1 MPLSRLLFIAAFF
14 SSFNGLSQVRCGLDD
29 YLPHKESIAQFEKW
43 LSNNHRKALTPFNT
57 PKKTKEILNI
67 PVVFHI
73 IHRGESLG
81 TGTNLPDDKIREQ
94 LQILNEDFRK
104 LNDDQILTPLEFLDV
119 AADTEINFVLAK
131 QDHEGLPSL
140 GITRQQGTQNTYNRS
155 EEEILYAENYW
166 PAENY
171 LNIYIADLEDYLGWA
186 TFPFSNLEGNIE
198 INNDRLLDGVAI
210 DYKWLGI
217 NQNTGSFNSYGRT
230 LTHEIGHYF
239 GLRHLWGSQQNCSS
253 DDYCID
259 TPHQSTSYSGE
270 CPSETVISCG
280 TSDMYSNY
288 MNYTDD
294 ACMNIFTQNQ
304 KDRMHIVLNHS
315 PRRNTLPQ
323 SPALENPIVASND
336 LGIKTMSATHLND
349 CNGFLLPKVIVRNY
363 GTNVIENFIISF
375 FLNDTLIEI
384 IDINGNYQPLEIDT
398 IVFQA
403 ITLDNLIDPV
413 LNFKIGLVNQT
424 EDGNLN
430 NNLLSVPLPDK
441 VTKTLP
447 FFMNFEG
454 AIDYE
459 TVMEQYQISNWD
471 TVLLNTNDLQNQALF
486 IDFTNDSTSL
496 GLFDYLFTPN
506 FNLSNYAKPQISFK
520 YAYQSTGLDHL
531 QDGLIVALSDDCGQ
545 NFFSE
550 NYLIELYGSNL
561 ASVGSTSSSFF
572 TPRDTSE
579 WKKITID
586 LMDFQDQTNI
596 QFAFIGQSS
605 AASQLYLDDISIVD
619 LANFD
624 FDLHLEFKKKVT
636 LITCEKEQIISL
648 NLENRSN
655 QTHNDV
661 NLNISVDDILRPS
674 QLITNSIDPGQS
686 VSHELIIQELNAG
699 ISNFKI
705 WVSTENGSE
714 DEYISD
720 DTLRWSTTMSN
731 SEVDLPL
738 KLDFEKEDD
747 WIITDQENKPPWQPA
762 SFQNNN
768 YLMARGYGNMDL
780 GNESWLI
787 SPLLYS
793 GYLDSM
799 SLQFNFAYQRIL
811 GKNDRLRVL
820 ISTDCGENFDH
831 VVFDKNSEQLSDIIS
846 NENFMINTNSVWQ
859 NAFID
864 LNNFLNE
871 ESLRIA
877 FVFTNGNG
885 NNLFIDNI
893 EFINTGNSTRP
904 QFDDWVSF
912 YPNPASKYINVSF
925 NLSQK
930 QDITVQLMDILGQV
944 HRQLEY
950 TQLLNETVQL
960 DVQELSGLFFLNIT
974 EANASFTE
982 KVIIRN

>member
-1 MPLSRLLFIAAFF
+1 MPLSRLFFIAAFF
-14 SSFNGLSQVRCGLDD
+14 SFLNGLSQVRCGLDN
-29 YLPHKESIAQFEKW
+29 YFLQRESIDQFEKW
-43 LSNNHRKALTPFNT
+43 LSNKQRTTVIPFNS
-57 PKKTKEILNI
+57 PIKTKEILDI
-67 PVVFHI
+67 PVVFHV
-73 IHRGESLG
+73 IHRGENLG
-81 TGTNLPDDKIREQ
+81 TGTNLPDEKIIEQ

-119 AADTEINFVLAK
+119 ATDTEINFVLAK
-131 QDHEGLPSL
+131 QDNEGLPSQ
-140 GITRQQGTQNTYNRS
+140 GITRQQGSQNTYNRS

-166 PAENY
+166 PSENY

-186 TFPFSNLEGNIE
+186 TFPFSNLEGNTE
-198 INNDRLLDGVAI
+198 INNNRLLDGVAI

-217 NQNTGSFNSYGRT
+217 NENTGSFNSYGRT

-253 DDYCID
+253 DDYCLD
-259 TPHQSTSYSGE
+259 TPNQSTSYSGE
-270 CPSETVISCG
+270 CPSETAISCG

-304 KDRMHIVLNHS
+304 KERMHIVLNHS

-323 SPALENPIVASND
+323 SPALDNPIITLND
-336 LGIKTMSATHLND
+336 LGIKTIIATQLND
-349 CNGFLLPKVIVRNY
+349 CNGFLLPKVVVRNY

-384 IDINGNYQPLEIDT
+384 IDITGRYQPIAIDT
-398 IVFQA
+398 IDFQA
-403 ITLDNLIDPV
+403 ISLDNLVDPV
-413 LNFKIGLVNQT
+413 LNFRIGLVNQT

-430 NNLLSVPLPDK
+430 NNLLSVPFSNK
-441 VTKTLP
+441 ITKSLP

-454 AIDYE
+454 AIDYGTTLE
-459 TVMEQYQISNWD
+459 RHQISNWHA
-471 TVLLNTNDLQNQALF
+471 VPVNTNDLQNQALS
-486 IDFTNDSTSL
+486 IDFTNDPTSL
-496 GLFDYLFTPN
+496 GLFDYLLTPN

-520 YAYQSTGLDHL
+520 YAYQSTGLAHQ
-531 QDGLIVALSDDCGQ
+531 QDGLIVALSNDCGQ

-550 NYLIELYGSNL
+550 NYLVELYGPNL
-561 ASVGSTSSSFF
+561 ASVNSTSSSFF
-572 TPRDTSE
+572 APGDTSE
-579 WKKITID
+579 WEKMTID
-586 LMDFQDQTNI
+586 LMDFQDQKNV

-605 AASQLYLDDISIVD
+605 GASQLYLDDISIVD

-624 FDLHLEFKKKVT
+624 FDLHLEFQNKVT
-636 LITCEKEQIISL
+636 LVTCEKKQIISL
-648 NLENRSN
+648 NLQNRGN

-661 NLNISVDDILRPS
+661 NLNISVNDILRPS
-674 QLITNSIDPGQS
+674 QFITSSIDPGQS
-686 VSHELIIQELNAG
+686 VSYELIIEELNVG
-699 ISNFKI
+699 LSNFKI
-705 WVSTENGSE
+705 WVSTSNVSK
-714 DEYISD
+714 DAYTRD
-720 DTLRWSTTMSN
+720 DTLQWSTTLSN
-731 SEVDLPL
+731 LEVDLPI
-738 KLDFEKEDD
+738 KLDFEKRDD
-747 WIITDQENKPPWQPA
+747 WIITIHENKPSWQPA

-768 YLMARGYGNMDL
+768 YLMASGYENTDL

-799 SLQFNFAYQRIL
+799 SLQFDFAYQKIM

-831 VVFDKNSEQLSDIIS
+831 VIFDKNSEQLSDVIS
-846 NENFMINTNSVWQ
+846 NENFLIKTNSVWQ

-904 QFDDWVSF
+904 QFDHWVGF
-912 YPNPASKYINVSF
+912 YPNPVSKYINVSF

-930 QDITVQLMDILGQV
+930 QDVTVQLVDILGQV
-944 HRQLEY
+944 YRQSEY
-950 TQLLNETVQL
+950 TQLLNETIQL
-960 DVQELSGLFFLNIT
+960 DVQELSGLFFLIIK
-974 EANASFTE
+974 ESNAHFIE